1 MIPSDKR
8 PKVFLRAD
16 FIGGWLW
23 LIMIL
28 YVFAHANEGML
39 TRGNDISLMETFE
52 AAGGVAGVFA
62 MTYVSFE
69 IPHENL
75 GALGKRRLFLLSIL
89 TMGLIE
95 LICHSTMNRAQ
106 VLGSGF
112 FLAALTAA
120 IFLRY
125 MIITLES

>member
-23 LIMIL
+23 LVVTL
-28 YVFAHANEGML
+28 YVFAHANDGML
-39 TRGNDISLMETFE
+39 TGGKDISLLETFE
-52 AAGGVAGVFA
+52 AAGGVVGLFA

-69 IPHENL
+69 IPRENL
-75 GALGKRRLFLLSIL
+75 SAFGKRRLFCLSIL
-89 TMGLIE
+89 MMGLIE
-95 LICHSTMNRAQ
+95 LVCHSTMDRAQ

-112 FLAALTAA
+112 LIATLTAA

-125 MIITLES
+125 MILTLES

>member
-1 MIPSDKR
+1 
-8 PKVFLRAD
+8 
-16 FIGGWLW
+16 
-23 LIMIL
+23 MIL

>member
-23 LIMIL
+23 LVVIL
-28 YVFAHANEGML
+28 YVFAHASDGML

-52 AAGGVAGVFA
+52 AAGGVAGLFA

-69 IPHENL
+69 ISHENL
-75 GALGKRRLFLLSIL
+75 SALSKRRLFFLSIL
-89 TMGLIE
+89 MMGLIE

-106 VLGSGF
+106 VLGFGF
-112 FLAALTAA
+112 LLAALTAA
-120 IFLRY
+120 LFLRY
-125 MIITLES
+125 MILTLES